1 MDCAGGVL
9 RVVAILAMV
18 ATLGCGSKDPVD
30 VLMADLEKAAEAR
43 DADAIEKRLAT
54 EFTGNEGLSRDDTL
68 TTLKRY
74 FAAYQQIHLDV
85 THVER
90 LKSGDR
96 VSFRV
101 DFSGQPNTAFGLQN
115 LLPSTASYSF
125 ELRFA
130 EEGGVLK
137 VKQAFW
143 QQI

>member
-43 DADAIEKRLAT
+43 DVDAIERRLAS
-54 EFTGNEGLSRDDTL
+54 EFTGNEGLSRDETL

-74 FAAYQQIHLDV
+74 FVAYQQIHLDV

-90 LKSGDR
+90 SKSGDR

-101 DFSGQPNTAFGLQN
+101 DSPGSRI
-115 LLPSTASYSF
+115 LPSASRTCCPPRLLIPSSCAS
-125 ELRFA
+125 RKKWA
-130 EEGGVLK
+130 C
-137 VKQAFW
+137 
-143 QQI
+143 